1 MKTSSLLISILLFFT
16 LCAAG
21 KEIVQTGTSISH
33 FYDARSVFINP
44 AALAYQTE
52 LNGSELLSSLSWTA
66 RNQTND
72 FALGLGLGGV
82 GLGLENFHFGSETIQ
97 RYSLA
102 SSLSLGRWVFLGS
115 RLGFNSSTSSL
126 EGFTQIDLGIQLR
139 PSPYFAIGFLS
150 NRLNRPQQNGVELPI
165 QYTFGATFNPIKSL
179 LITADF
185 DTSSDNFGSNISY
198 QTNASW
204 ELFNGFFVSAG
215 YDKTAKGHFGIQW
228 DLGRTSVSTVG
239 RPDRTE
245 PVAIAHAQF
254 SSTPHRSTHPEVTAL
269 ALTVDSSL
277 SEAGEEKGFF
287 SSGADSFS
295 EILYKIDKASEQ
307 PEIESVFL
315 DIDSFPLGMGAATEL
330 NDALWKARKKGKQ
343 VHVALNNATLK
354 EYLIASAAQSISL
367 DPSGNIQLTGPKSE
381 RFYLK
386 GTLDK
391 IGIEANV
398 VAKGAYKSAPETFTL
413 KKASENSK
421 KNTFENLDQAEKD
434 IFKLVEK
441 SGRFNLSDWKK
452 VKKLALLSASEAL
465 QNKLI
470 DKISHSS
477 QTKDSLKEKYLFGES
492 AHVKSRR
499 LSLPSRIAL
508 IVASGDIVREP
519 VKLLGIMGSNQ
530 ITPEKIEKQLKRAQ
544 ADPRVKSIVL
554 RISSGGGDVLASH
567 QIANEVKKAAKNKP
581 IVVSMGDVAAS
592 GGYFMAAPAQKILA
606 SPLTLTGSIGV
617 FAGKPSL
624 AALYKKIDLKKEI
637 LSRSPYPGIYS
648 EAENWTQPERD
659 IIIRQVNG
667 YYDTFV
673 NYVAENRGLSRE
685 KVESV
690 AQGRVWLGVPAKESR
705 LVDQLGGVIDSI
717 EEAKKL
723 AGLEEFELMPL
734 YPPTK
739 LFDSLSQMAFI
750 TNNKEIP
757 YLLKVTQL
765 SESPFLYWCPESL
778 N

>member
-1 MKTSSLLISILLFFT
+1 MKTSLLLTCILVFFSFSA
-16 LCAAG
+16 LG
-21 KEIVQTGTSISH
+21 KDIFQTGTSISH
-33 FYDARSVFINP
+33 FYDARSVFTNP

-52 LNGSELLSSLSWTA
+52 LNGSELLSSISYTN

-72 FALGLGLGGV
+72 FALGLGLGSLGFGV
-82 GLGLENFHFGSETIQ
+82 ETFHFGPESIQ
-97 RYSLA
+97 RYSIA
-102 SSLSLGRWVFLGS
+102 SSLSLGPWVFLGS
-115 RLGFNSSTSSL
+115 RLGFNTSSPTL
-126 EGFTQIDLGIQLR
+126 EGTTQIDLGLQVR
-139 PSPYFAIGFLS
+139 PSPYFAFGFLA
-150 NRLNRPQQNGVELPI
+150 NRLNRPRQNGVDLPV
-165 QYTFGATFNPIKSL
+165 QYTFGATFNPLRSL
-179 LITADF
+179 LIAADL
-185 DTSSDNFGSNISY
+185 DTSTDNFGNDISY
-198 QTNASW
+198 QSTASW
-204 ELFNGFFVSAG
+204 ELFNGFFISAG
-215 YDKTAKGHFGIQW
+215 YDKLAKAHFGIQW
-228 DLGRTSVSTVG
+228 DLGRTSVSTIA
-239 RPDRTE
+239 RPDKAQQ
-245 PVAIAHAQF
+245 VAIAHAQF
-254 SSTPHRSTHPEVTAL
+254 SNTPHRSTQPEVTAL
-269 ALTVDSSL
+269 ALTMDSSL
-277 SEAGEEKGFF
+277 SETGEEKSFF

-295 EILYKIDKASEQ
+295 EILYKIDRASQQ

-315 DIDSFPLGMGAATEL
+315 DIDSFPLGMGAAAEL
-330 NDALWKARKKGKQ
+330 NDSLWKARKRGKN

-367 DPSGNIQLTGPKSE
+367 DPSGSIQLTGPKSE

-391 IGIEANV
+391 IGIEANI
-398 VAKGAYKSAPETFTL
+398 VAKGAYKSAPETFNL

-421 KNTFENLDQAEKD
+421 KNIFENLDQAEKD
-434 IFKLVEK
+434 IFNLVEK
-441 SGRFNLSDWKK
+441 SGRFKLGDWKK
-452 VKKLALLSASEAL
+452 IKKLALLSANEAL

-477 QTKDSLKEKYLFGES
+477 QAKDSLKEKYLLGES
-492 AHVKSRR
+492 ANLKSRR

-519 VKLLGIMGSNQ
+519 VKLLGIMGSDQ
-530 ITPEKIEKQLKRAQ
+530 ITPDKIEKQLKRAQ
-544 ADPRVKSIVL
+544 SDPRVKGIVL

-567 QIANEVKKAAKNKP
+567 QIANQVKQAAKNKP

-592 GGYFMAAPAQKILA
+592 GGYFMAAPAKKILA

-659 IIIRQVNG
+659 IIARQVNS

-685 KVESV
+685 KVEAV
-690 AQGRVWLGVPAKESR
+690 AQGRVWLGSPAKESK

-717 EEAKKL
+717 EEVRKL
-723 AGLEEFELMPL
+723 SNVDEFELTPF
-734 YPPTK
+734 YPPAK
-739 LFDSLSQMAFI
+739 LFDSLSQVAFLM
-750 TNNKEIP
+750 NNTEIP
-757 YLLKVTQL
+757 YLLKVGML
-765 SESPFLYWCPESL
+765 SESSFLYWCPESL